1 MVNLKEQLKSNYI
14 DYILRGA
21 IFLITMKITYM
32 YFMGID
38 FETVMSRR
46 LMDFIIIALVLNMVV
61 DTLDR
66 IKERNEKL
74 LMENK

>member
-1 MVNLKEQLKSNYI
+1 MH
-14 DYILRGA
+14 
-21 IFLITMKITYM
+21 
-32 YFMGID
+32 FMGID

-46 LMDFIIIALVLNMVV
+46 LMDFLIIALLLNMVV